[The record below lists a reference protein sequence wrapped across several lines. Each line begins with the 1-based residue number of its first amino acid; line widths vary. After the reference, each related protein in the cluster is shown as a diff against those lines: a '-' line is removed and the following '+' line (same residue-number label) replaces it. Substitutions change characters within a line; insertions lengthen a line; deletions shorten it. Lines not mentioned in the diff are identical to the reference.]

1 LKPVQESYW
10 MNAQRVGEPVDT
22 RPADRPRRTPL
33 PGRYVDVVPVDA
45 QAHGDD
51 LYAAAT
57 GPRTETLWTYL
68 SVGPW
73 ANRAS
78 LVAWLESAARSED
91 PFTYALVDR
100 ASGKALGIATYMR
113 IEPTHR
119 VIEVGG
125 IWYTPPL
132 QRTRAATE
140 AMYLMAKNAFEV
152 LRYRR
157 YEWKCNAF
165 NEPSRQAALR
175 LGFTYEGLFRQHMI
189 ARGRNRDTAWFSM
202 LDSEWPSR
210 REAFERWLAP
220 ENFDAAGRQRTRLAA
235 SAGSPA

>member
-1 LKPVQESYW
+1 MSGEQ
-10 MNAQRVGEPVDT
+10 QVGEPVDA
-22 RPADRPRRTPL
+22 RPAERPRRVAL
-33 PGRYVDVVPVDA
+33 PGRYVEVVPVDA
-45 QAHGDD
+45 ARHAAD

-57 GPRTETLWTYL
+57 GPGTETIWTYL

-73 ANRAS
+73 SDRAS
-78 LVAWLESAARSED
+78 LDAWLAQAERSED
-91 PFTYALVDR
+91 PFTYALVDK

-113 IEPTHR
+113 IEPAHR

-125 IWYTPPL
+125 IWYTPAL

-165 NEPSRQAALR
+165 NEPSRRAAQR

-202 LDSEWPSR
+202 LDGEWPAR
-210 REAFERWLAP
+210 RQAFERWLAP

-235 SAGSPA
+235 GGTCPAA